1 MNDYD
6 DDVAAA
12 KRAAVEKLR
21 WDRWAAAAEQ
31 WQRRQEVAERN
42 WPKASVPGGLRR
54 KMEKK

>member
-1 MNDYD
+1 MND

-12 KRAAVEKLR
+12 KRAAVEKLK
-21 WDRWAAAAEQ
+21 WDRWTAAAEQ
-31 WQRRQEVAERN
+31 RQRRQGVAERN